1 MLPIPAL
8 ADRHDRQHNGSQRR
22 AAADQS
28 VSVQHAVPR
37 AVPPHQVVPAPRTV
51 LGAPRY
57 QRPYAPRYS
66 SPVIVAPR
74 VVIPRV
80 YAYRPYVF
88 RPRFSLGFGVF
99 VGYPVPYTYPYP
111 YSAPIYGYP
120 YPAGIGVVPGPTT
133 YGGVSLDVVP
143 TDAAVYVD
151 GTYAGIVS
159 DFDGTR
165 QPLTLVVGMHRIE
178 VDAAGFQP
186 LIFDVMVQPGQVIP
200 YRGDL
205 PPAY

>member
-1 MLPIPAL
+1 MRFTRSIVPATVVAALMLPIPAL

-111 YSAPIYGYP
+111 YSAPIYGYR
-120 YPAGIGVVPGPTT
+120 
-133 YGGVSLDVVP
+133 
-143 TDAAVYVD
+143 
-151 GTYAGIVS
+151 
-159 DFDGTR
+159 TR
-165 QPLTLVVGMHRIE
+165 QESEWCRDQRPTAV
-178 VDAAGFQP
+178 
-186 LIFDVMVQPGQVIP
+186 
-200 YRGDL
+200 
-205 PPAY
+205 